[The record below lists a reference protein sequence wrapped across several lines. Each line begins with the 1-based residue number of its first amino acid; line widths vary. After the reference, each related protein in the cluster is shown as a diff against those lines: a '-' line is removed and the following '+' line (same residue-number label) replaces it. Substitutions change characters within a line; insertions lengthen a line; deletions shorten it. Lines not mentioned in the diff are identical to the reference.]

1 MRNFRSLTAAAL
13 LLVGT
18 FGSAMPASAATYVL
32 ELQASAAGASLAEV
46 SGGGLRFRFK
56 TISPLTG
63 YSPLTFVLGDIIQ
76 AHIRLD
82 APLTVP
88 GGTAYNG
95 MDFFLGDT
103 SGAAGATGTSGTTT
117 LFLGGN
123 PFATQNSGS
132 SSSAFLFNSYI
143 NFAGTGFSFDEVQS
157 DFTITELGSDSITPD
172 FIGLR
177 GITVDRIAAVPE
189 PATWAFMIAG
199 FGLIGAMLRRLRRPR
214 RALALA

>member
-32 ELQASAAGASLAEV
+32 ELQASTANISLAEV
-46 SGGGLRFRFK
+46 NSGGLRFRFQ
-56 TISPLTG
+56 TITPLAG
-63 YSPLTFVLGDIIQ
+63 YSPLTFVLGDVIQ

-82 APLTVP
+82 APLTVAS
-88 GGTAYNG
+88 GTAYNA

-103 SGAAGATGTSGTTT
+103 TGAAGPTGTSGTTT

-123 PFATQNSGS
+123 PFAVQNSGTTS
-132 SSSAFLFNSYI
+132 FAFLFNSYTS
-143 NFAGTGFSFDEVQS
+143 FSGTAFSFDEVQS

-177 GITVDRIAAVPE
+177 GITVDQVAAVPE
-189 PATWAFMIAG
+189 PATWAMLIAG
-199 FGLIGAMLRRLRRPR
+199 FGLVGAALRRPR
-214 RALALA
+214 RALNLA